1 MNILLTNDDGF
12 NSAGILALKE
22 VLKEYG
28 EVYTFAPKSP
38 QSGCGAS
45 LHTSNPVGIERI
57 DDYNYIIDGSPVDC
71 VQIASVILKHKK
83 IDLIV
88 SGLNWGYNLSND
100 TMYSGTCSACFQALI
115 FRTKSIAFS
124 TNKFNTPLSITK
136 YGKEIMDYILS
147 NDLLSKKY
155 YLNVNLPDIEKY
167 PTYKGI
173 KITEL
178 FIRKTHY
185 TKEYY
190 NKKTEMIQIHYI
202 HNDITN
208 DDTYDV
214 SAVENGYISITPMS
228 LINYKRS
235 DYKKVLKKV
244 SN

>member
-12 NSAGILALKE
+12 YSDGIMALKE
-22 VLKEYG
+22 VLKDYG
-28 EVYTFAPKSP
+28 TVYTVAPKSP

-45 LHTSNPVGIERI
+45 LHTSFPVHLERI
-57 DDYNYIIDGSPVDC
+57 DDYNYIVDGSPVDC
-71 VQIASVILKHKK
+71 VQIASVILRKK

-115 FRTKSIAFS
+115 FKNKSIAFS
-124 TNKFNTPLSITK
+124 TNKFNTPESITK
-136 YGKEIMDYILS
+136 YGKEVMDYILN

-155 YLNVNLPDIEKY
+155 YLNINFPDIERY
-167 PTYKGI
+167 PSYKGI
-173 KITEL
+173 KITKL
-178 FIRKTHY
+178 YIRKTHY
-185 TKEYY
+185 IKEYY
-190 NKKTEMIQIHYI
+190 DKKTNMIQIHYI

-228 LINYKRS
+228 LINYKDS
-235 DYKKVLKKV
+235 DYKKVCRKV
-244 SN
+244 NN